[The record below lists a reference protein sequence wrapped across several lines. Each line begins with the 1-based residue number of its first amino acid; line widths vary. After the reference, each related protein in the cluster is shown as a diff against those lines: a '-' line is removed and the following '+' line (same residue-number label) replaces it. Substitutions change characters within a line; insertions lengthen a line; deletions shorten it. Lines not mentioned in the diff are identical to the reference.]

1 MSTTTI
7 DSSLLQRLQ
16 EDHQAFH
23 YPTGRFLLRC
33 DQLAPHV
40 LLLRHGQVRLLAHDP
55 LEGSFTLERLGPGAL
70 LGWASLL
77 RAEPCETVIAMEP
90 CQVVAIPAAR
100 FLDLHRNSPDLQQLC
115 HQPASAELAEALLRW
130 WHNDHPHHLPNTP
143 AQLLR
148 LLPTAT
154 PASVRL
160 ATAQELDD
168 PQQRGPERLW
178 IWSGHPEQRRLLSL
192 DRSWA
197 ALDQL
202 PPQPAEPAAREV
214 TGFDPL
220 LVESLPEAPAPG
232 EPIDPATLGLPVPPA
247 PPPLGPLP
255 RVKGRPA
262 TALACLR
269 RLGQLQRFPVP
280 LDSLRL
286 ALEDCEQRLGGVTLQ
301 HIGQLVES
309 IGLEARPL
317 ACPPSHFHRLEAPAV
332 LEREGHFALLE
343 AAGPKG
349 WSLTDPSEGLLTLS
363 LPELRRLWP
372 EGVELMLVRQP
383 TGAVVDARASRF
395 DLAWFAEALRPYR
408 GRLAVVLLTGFT
420 QKLLELI
427 FPLATL
433 QIVDLVV
440 GSGNSSL
447 LAPIALVLGVTAVV
461 LGVLGVLRELLL
473 ADLAD
478 RIDTNLGSQVVGHLF
493 RLPLRFFDRRTVGD
507 LASRLHDLQQVRQFL
522 TDTAIGSVIDVVFIP
537 ILLAILFLLQP
548 VLAWVVLAQVPL
560 LILLNQL
567 GGRLSERQLTRRNTA
582 WSRSMGWLVE
592 VLSAIRTV
600 KSQNFASEARWEW
613 LQRQRTY
620 AAADYRLSRNRS
632 LVKESSSTVL
642 NIGKMTVFLVA
653 AVLALRG
660 EASVGAIFAVY
671 LLSSGVT
678 GPLVNLSRLWD
689 QYRDARAAMA
699 AVADVIGQPPE
710 EAEGLQEMPLPQI
723 QGTIRFRKVS
733 FGYNLDNRR
742 QLDRLDLAIE
752 AGSFVGL
759 VGLSGS
765 GKSTVVQLID
775 ALYRPSEGRIFI
787 DDIDIAQ
794 VQLASLRRQIGFV
807 PQDSILFDGT
817 VLDNLRL
824 NQPDAPLEAV
834 VAAAQVACAH
844 EFISDLPGGYLSRV
858 GERGGGLSGGQKQR
872 IAIARMVLQNP
883 SLVILDE
890 ATSAL
895 DADTEKRVVQQLR
908 RHFRG
913 RTLLFVTHRLGNL
926 RQADRILVMES
937 GRVVEDGSWS
947 ELVAALGSFAALA
960 KQQHELAGAAI
971 PAAAEEPGSLQE

>member
-1 MSTTTI
+1 MS
-7 DSSLLQRLQ
+7 LPPALRQRLQ
-16 EDHQAFH
+16 QDTEPQA

-33 DQLAPHV
+33 DQLPHQV
-40 LLLRHGQVRLLAHDP
+40 LLILSGRARLLAHDP
-55 LEGSFTLERLGPGAL
+55 LEGSFTVDRLGPGSL
-70 LGWASLL
+70 VGWASLL
-77 RAEPCETVIAMEP
+77 RGEPCETLIAMEP
-90 CQVVAIPAAR
+90 TQVRAIPAQR
-100 FLDLHRNSPDLQQLC
+100 FLQLHHDLPELQEHC
-115 HQPASAELAEALLRW
+115 AVPATAELAEALLRW
-130 WHNDHPHHLPNTP
+130 WHDHPRGNLE
-143 AQLLR
+143 ASQQLLDR
-148 LLPTAT
+148 LPTTDPQRA
-154 PASVRL
+154 RL
-160 ATAQELDD
+160 ASAREIAD
-168 PQQRGPERLW
+168 PQGRSPDRLW
-178 IWSGHPEQRRLLSL
+178 IWSGAPDRQRLLSL
-192 DRSWA
+192 ERAW
-197 ALDQL
+197 
-202 PPQPAEPAAREV
+202 AEPPA
-214 TGFDPL
+214 TP
-220 LVESLPEAPAPG
+220 PEARSAAAPG
-232 EPIDPATLGLPVPPA
+232 SNGRGHRDREPGGATIAEAPPLPDPPDPAALGLPVRDRPSA
-247 PPPLGPLP
+247 GRIGP
-255 RVKGRPA
+255 RVQGRPA
-262 TALACLR
+262 TALVCLR

-332 LEREGHFALLE
+332 LERNGHFALLE

-349 WSLTDPSEGLLTLS
+349 WSLADPSEGLLTLS

-372 EGVELMLVRQP
+372 EGLELMLVRQP

-567 GGRLSERQLTRRNTA
+567 GGRLSERQLTRRNAA

-613 LQRQRTY
+613 LQRQRSY
-620 AAADYRLSRNRS
+620 AAADYQLSRNRS
-632 LVKESSSTVL
+632 LVKESSATVL
-642 NIGKMTVFLVA
+642 NIGKMTLFLVA
-653 AVLALRG
+653 AVLALDG
-660 EASVGAIFAVY
+660 QASVGAIFAVY

-710 EAEGLQEMPLPQI
+710 EAEGMQEMPLPRI
-723 QGTIRFRKVS
+723 EGAIRFRKVS
-733 FGYNLDNRR
+733 FGYGLDNRR
-742 QLDRLDLAIE
+742 QLDQLDLEIE

-775 ALYRPSEGRIFI
+775 ALYRPIEGRIFI
-787 DDIDIAQ
+787 DGIDIAQ

-834 VAAAQVACAH
+834 MEAAQVACAH

-895 DADTEKRVVQQLR
+895 DADTEQRVVQQLR
-908 RHFRG
+908 RQFRQ

-937 GRVVEDGSWS
+937 GRIVEDGTWS

-960 KQQHELAGAAI
+960 RQQHELAVAAI